1 MINLSFLKSNT
12 LPLKKI
18 IPILLV
24 LLFVGAAGYL
34 GLDYYKTQKELSE
47 FQGSKEAVAIK
58 EKNNLLRKVNKLALL
73 PQDENPTI
81 ATVTDA
87 FRLRGQKF
95 FSQAE
100 NDDKVIIFS
109 KAQRAILYRPS
120 LNKVIESAPIN
131 INDLEGTVSRTELTQ
146 NPDDGSMIEE
156 KVLGEG
162 TGETSAVVEEEPKVI
177 EQEKPAE
184 LAIYNGTLYIEG
196 LATKVGAY
204 LVKEM
209 PGNVISVEILQ
220 NADEVYEETIIIDVT
235 QKHHNAA
242 EEIRDVLSGKIVETP
257 TNVDF
262 PDVDI
267 VVIAGMD
274 ISGKN
279 LD

>member
-1 MINLSFLKSNT
+1 MKITNFLKST
-12 LPLKKI
+12 TIPIKKI
-18 IPILLV
+18 IPVLLV
-24 LLFVGAAGYL
+24 LLFVGATGYL
-34 GLDYYKTQKELSE
+34 GLDYYKTQRELSE
-47 FQGSKEAVAIK
+47 FQGSEEAVAIK
-58 EKNNLLRKVNKLALL
+58 EKNDLLKKVGNIALI
-73 PQDENPTI
+73 PQDEDATI

-120 LNKVIESAPIN
+120 IDKIIELASIS
-131 INDLEGTVSRTELTQ
+131 INDMEGTISRTEPTQ
-146 NPDDGSMIEE
+146 NADESVIDEE
-156 KVLGEG
+156 VLGEG
-162 TGETSAVVEEEPKVI
+162 TGETSVVVEKNPEVI
-177 EQEKPAE
+177 EQEEPAK
-184 LAIYNGTLYIEG
+184 LAIYNGTLFIEG

-235 QKHHNAA
+235 QKHHDTA
-242 EEIRDVLSGKIVETP
+242 EEIRAVLSGKIVETP
-257 TNVDF
+257 TDVDF

-279 LD
+279 L

>member
-1 MINLSFLKSNT
+1 MKITNFLKST
-12 LPLKKI
+12 TIPIKKI
-18 IPILLV
+18 IPVLLV
-24 LLFVGAAGYL
+24 LLFVGATGYL
-34 GLDYYKTQKELSE
+34 GLDYYKTQRELSE
-47 FQGSKEAVAIK
+47 FQGSEEAVAIK
-58 EKNNLLRKVNKLALL
+58 EKNDLLKKVGNIALI
-73 PQDENPTI
+73 PQDEDATI

-120 LNKVIESAPIN
+120 IDKIIELTSIS
-131 INDLEGTVSRTELTQ
+131 INDMEGTISRTEPTQ
-146 NPDDGSMIEE
+146 NADESVIDEE
-156 KVLGEG
+156 VLGEG
-162 TGETSAVVEEEPKVI
+162 TGETSVVVEKNPEVI
-177 EQEKPAE
+177 EQEEPAK
-184 LAIYNGTLYIEG
+184 LAIYNGTLFIEG

-235 QKHHNAA
+235 QKHHDTA
-242 EEIRDVLSGKIVETP
+242 EEIRAVLSGKIVETP
-257 TNVDF
+257 TDVDF

-279 LD
+279 L